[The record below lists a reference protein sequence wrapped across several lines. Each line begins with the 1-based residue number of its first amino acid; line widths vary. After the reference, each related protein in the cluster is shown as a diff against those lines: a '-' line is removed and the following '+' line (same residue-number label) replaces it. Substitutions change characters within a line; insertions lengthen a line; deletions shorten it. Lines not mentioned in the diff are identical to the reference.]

1 MILFMVIL
9 FMPFSLYVENIVD
22 ELCIAIRLRWHSRS
36 TKPEKTL
43 ASRWLTP
50 ASRWFTL
57 YSQSTRLRKILQ
69 QGRWLTLYNSNDD
82 ESPPT

>member
-1 MILFMVIL
+1 
-9 FMPFSLYVENIVD
+9 MPLSLYVENIVD
-22 ELCIAIRLRWHSRS
+22 ELCIAIRLRWHSHS

-69 QGRWLTLYNSNDD
+69 QVAG
-82 ESPPT
+82 